1 MTRSFTNSRGR
12 WKSNRGFNRAMM
24 ALAAVFVLFPT
35 IAPNGYAQGR
45 PGRTIQSTLVQSMDF
60 GEFVASASS
69 GTVILSPTGAAT
81 YSGVFAIGGAV
92 LTAEFEVR
100 GNRLDTFLITLPSQ
114 IVIPGATGDMIID
127 NFTSNPADSA
137 VFNGQGKAYVSVGAT
152 MRMTDLM
159 TSGLYSSSFDITFT
173 YETLP

>member
-12 WKSNRGFNRAMM
+12 WKSNRGFNQAMM
-24 ALAAVFVLFPT
+24 AVAAVIVLFPT
-35 IAPNGYAQGR
+35 IASNGYAQGR
-45 PGRTIQSTLVQSMDF
+45 AIQSVLTQSMDF

-69 GTVILSPTGAAT
+69 GTVILSPTGSAT
-81 YSGVFAIGGAV
+81 YSGVLATGGAV

-114 IVIPGATGDMIID
+114 IVIPGATGDMIIN